1 MNVSGWYRWSSLSS
15 WSWFASETLQ
25 KSGRCTFLYWLHGNI
40 QDLWSSFFFL
50 TPCITKHF
58 SKGDFKKHY
67 FIHTYPCSLFTV
79 GTRESW
85 ESKRSLK
92 KKKQITSTRFHTKDE
107 SFNKY
112 IFSKYM
118 RVSFPDL
125 WSLSSMISR
134 KSWNTQFTLQS
145 HDDIKQGQIE
155 KKSLSFTRVQTQ
167 EPQLYYLDSALSLY
181 SWNEIYLIRFY
192 LLSYCSKWSSLTRGA
207 NTTFRPLWTVL
218 SSGPWY
224 SNFTLLQKKWIK
236 TNVT

>member
-1 MNVSGWYRWSSLSS
+1 MWVGGTVGPLCPLGPDLPVRPCRNQADALFFTDCTATHRICDLVSFSDTVYHQHL
-15 WSWFASETLQ
+15 
-25 KSGRCTFLYWLHGNI
+25 
-40 QDLWSSFFFL
+40 
-50 TPCITKHF
+50 
-58 SKGDFKKHY
+58 SKGDFKKHS

-79 GTRESW
+79 GTWESW

-92 KKKQITSTRFHTKDE
+92 EEKKITSTRFHTKDDN
-107 SFNKY
+107 FNKY

-145 HDDIKQGQIE
+145 HDDIKQWQME
-155 KKSLSFTRVQTQ
+155 KKSCSHSLRCKHRNHS
-167 EPQLYYLDSALSLY
+167 YLVSALSLY
-181 SWNEIYLIRFY
+181 SWNEISLMRFY

-224 SNFTLLQKKWIK
+224 SNFTLLQIRWIK